1 MADNRRAAGG
11 VERDEA
17 DLDGG
22 GYEQVALA
30 VMRAI
35 LRDEPARLIVNV
47 RNRGALPGV
56 DADAVVEVPCLVDAS
71 GARPLAVDPLAPHQL
86 ALVHA
91 VKAVERE
98 VLHAVRTGSRTAALR
113 AFATHPLVDSV
124 AVAQRLLDGYLQA
137 FPELARIL
145 PGD

>member
-1 MADNRRAAGG
+1 M
-11 VERDEA
+11 
-17 DLDGG
+17 
-22 GYEQVALA
+22 
-30 VMRAI
+30 
-35 LRDEPARLIVNV
+35 
-47 RNRGALPGV
+47 
-56 DADAVVEVPCLVDAS
+56 EVPCLVDAS